1 MINADWHRAHRM
13 PENPTLEQRLEW
25 HREHARH
32 CDCRKPPPKLAALL
46 AQAQEPGSPPQPPR
60 GGDPS
65 RS

>member
-13 PENPTLEQRLEW
+13 PKNPTLEQRLEW

-46 AQAQEPGSPPQPPR
+46 AAGR
-60 GGDPS
+60 VVRHS
-65 RS
+65 RPAAGTPKRS